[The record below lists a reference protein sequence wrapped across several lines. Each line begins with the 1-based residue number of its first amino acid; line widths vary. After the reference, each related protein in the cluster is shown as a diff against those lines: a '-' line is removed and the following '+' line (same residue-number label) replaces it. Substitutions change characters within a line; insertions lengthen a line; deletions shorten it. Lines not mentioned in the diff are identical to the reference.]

1 MSDIS
6 VIEAVIR
13 DVLYSLSDQEVQTND
28 GRLILPED
36 VPHTASAIYTELI
49 RSGKIIEKN
58 GLYLNTS
65 FDTKVVQGN
74 VNANVS
80 ILDVISAFLRRG
92 KSRKNRD
99 D

>member
-1 MSDIS
+1 MSDIN

-13 DVLYSLSDQEVQTND
+13 DVLYSLSDQEVQPTD

-36 VPHTASAIYTELI
+36 VQHVASTIYTELI
-49 RSGKIIEKN
+49 RSGKVVEKN
-58 GLYLNTS
+58 GLYLHTS
-65 FDTKVVQGN
+65 FDTKNVQGN